1 MGLIGI
7 AETLDQFYIDFH
19 AREDIDQRLNKICKK
34 KIQNHLNLYSCI
46 TRVILKMIPEHFN
59 GTILIS
65 FLNEFNKIPCFI
77 LIIDIFDDLITS
89 DLISTIELLV
99 LSKQDIIIKK
109 SSLLKHFESISF
121 FQKRNADLL

>member
-19 AREDIDQRLNKICKK
+19 AREDIDQRLNK
-34 KIQNHLNLYSCI
+34 LYI

-65 FLNEFNKIPCFI
+65 FLNEFNKIPRFI
-77 LIIDIFDDLITS
+77 LIIDIFDDLIIS